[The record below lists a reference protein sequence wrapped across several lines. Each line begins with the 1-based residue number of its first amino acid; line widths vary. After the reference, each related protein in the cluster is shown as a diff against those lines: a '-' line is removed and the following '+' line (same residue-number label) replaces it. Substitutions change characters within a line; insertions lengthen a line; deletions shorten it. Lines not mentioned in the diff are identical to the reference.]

1 MQLLMLAQQAVDHQ
15 TWAALRDSLR
25 KEGEFA
31 REGGMGAFL
40 VIVLGSIALAVVV
53 ETVRRLQ
60 PMKGRAVGLPPRR
73 LFQQA
78 AKSLGIGRVNRFLLL
93 RAAYAGRLE
102 HPTVMFI
109 TPQLMERH
117 AGEWADQF
125 PIASL
130 RRFLRARVN
139 QVATALFGKSGATP
153 IND

>member
-1 MQLLMLAQQAVDHQ
+1 MQLLMLAQQAGGNPA
-15 TWAALRDSLR
+15 WSALRDSMR
-25 KEGEFA
+25 KEGDFA

-60 PMKGRAVGLPPRR
+60 PMKGRALGVPPRR

-78 AKSLGIGRVNRFLLL
+78 AKSLGIGRFNRFLLL

-102 HPTVMFI
+102 HPTVMLI

-125 PIASL
+125 PITSL
-130 RRFLRARVN
+130 RGYLRTRVN
-139 QVATALFGKSGATP
+139 QVATALFGTIDSNSP
-153 IND
+153 S